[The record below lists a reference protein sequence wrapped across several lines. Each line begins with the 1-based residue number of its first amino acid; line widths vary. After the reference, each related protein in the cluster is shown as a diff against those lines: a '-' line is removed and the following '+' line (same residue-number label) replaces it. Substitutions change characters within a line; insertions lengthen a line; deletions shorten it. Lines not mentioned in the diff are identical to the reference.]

1 MEENFY
7 DDYDYEDM
15 AADIRSINASRAGS
29 VNSATIE
36 EPEMICD
43 ECWREDCECRFCRIC
58 DKALSKEESDAHWEC
73 IREN

>member
-29 VNSATIE
+29 VNSAV
-36 EPEMICD
+36 
-43 ECWREDCECRFCRIC
+43 
-58 DKALSKEESDAHWEC
+58 ALGLKGGLHEQA
-73 IREN
+73 RAY